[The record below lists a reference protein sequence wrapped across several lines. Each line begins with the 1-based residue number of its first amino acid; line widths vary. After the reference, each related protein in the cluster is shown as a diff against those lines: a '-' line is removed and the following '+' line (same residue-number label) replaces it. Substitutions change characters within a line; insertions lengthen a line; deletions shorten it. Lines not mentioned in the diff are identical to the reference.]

1 MRTDSRRAGVSGS
14 LRIRISDADEAYPQ
28 ETTLIQQTGLLGLFA
43 MCLDF
48 VEGRDLAWQSGT
60 KQSIAEIF

>member
-14 LRIRISDADEAYPQ
+14 LRIRMSDADEAYPQ
-28 ETTLIQQTGLLGLFA
+28 ETTLIQQAGLLGLFA
-43 MCLDF
+43 VCLDL
-48 VEGRDLAWQSGT
+48 VEGRDLVWQSGT